1 MQLVLKRIVWLLIAF
16 PAAVFLITLAIANRH
31 SVRLVLDPFRPEQ
44 PVLSVLLPF
53 YAYLFGALLIG
64 VLVGGLSTWMSQ
76 GHWRRSSRRSSG
88 DAKRWRAE
96 AERLTRERDAEV
108 AGRAK
113 ELPAPGRRDAA

>member
-1 MQLVLKRIVWLLIAF
+1 VLKRIVWLLVAF

-76 GHWRRSSRRSSG
+76 GHWRWSARRNSG